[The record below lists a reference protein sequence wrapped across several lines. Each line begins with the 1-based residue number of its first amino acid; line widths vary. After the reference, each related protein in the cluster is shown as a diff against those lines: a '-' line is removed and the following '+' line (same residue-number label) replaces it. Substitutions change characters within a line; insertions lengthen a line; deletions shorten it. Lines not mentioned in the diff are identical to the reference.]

1 MCRLCL
7 PFPQQQICFIF
18 VLFLTWNA
26 LKFVRGEVGVEGGRE
41 EEGEGDADL
50 SLCSVHVEVMHAE
63 GGEREEETLASQP
76 LSF

>member
-1 MCRLCL
+1 M
-7 PFPQQQICFIF
+7 
-18 VLFLTWNA
+18 
-26 LKFVRGEVGVEGGRE
+26 RGEVGVEGGRE